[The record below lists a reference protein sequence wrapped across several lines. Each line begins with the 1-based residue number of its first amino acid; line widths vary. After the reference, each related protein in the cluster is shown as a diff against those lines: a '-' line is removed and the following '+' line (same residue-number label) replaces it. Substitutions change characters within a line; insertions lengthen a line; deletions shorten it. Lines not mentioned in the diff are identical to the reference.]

1 MSKAVVKVL
10 TKDEVR
16 NLVVKL
22 VMGGWTTA
30 DETKFAPRFKNYVK
44 SLWPDANV
52 VQKGTMFSIEGVSGV
67 KCTTR
72 TEAGVWAMVARDL
85 AR

>member
-1 MSKAVVKVL
+1 MSKAVGKVL
-10 TKDEVR
+10 TKTEVR
-16 NLVVKL
+16 NLIVKL
-22 VMGGWTTA
+22 VMGGWTKA

-44 SLWPDANV
+44 SLWPDADV
-52 VQKGTMFSIEGVSGV
+52 VQKGESFSIAGVSGV

-72 TEAGVWAMVARDL
+72 TEAGVWAMVAKEL